1 MDYRQILSD
10 AFELL
15 ESHEDMEPK
24 SALKQAAILNGVKTG
39 PEMEKFVSWAMDSSI
54 ISTF

>member
-24 SALKQAAILNGVKTG
+24 SALKQAAILNGVKAG
-39 PEMEKFVSWAMDSSI
+39 PEMEKFVSWAMESSI
-54 ISTF
+54 IGTF

>member
-54 ISTF
+54 IGTF